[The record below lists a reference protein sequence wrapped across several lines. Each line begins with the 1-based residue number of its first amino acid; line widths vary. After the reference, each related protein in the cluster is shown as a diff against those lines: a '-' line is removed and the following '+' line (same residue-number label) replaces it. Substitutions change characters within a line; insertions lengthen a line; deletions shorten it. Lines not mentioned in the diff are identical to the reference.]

1 MNSPKKKI
9 LANTVLI
16 FALILIICI
25 LFYQN
30 LILSTSNEELTESNK
45 KLSEKN
51 AELSAELANVTSE
64 LTFAKQNFSS
74 ILRSFGNDSNPL
86 IETRL
91 GIELIDR
98 ITLGDNY
105 LWITGEIE
113 NKENVTVYDVA
124 LNFTL
129 YTYQG
134 IDNAKIIIGNLEPHQ
149 VVAIRT
155 SVMTSFGKIVNWNLE
170 PIATYLP

>member
-1 MNSPKKKI
+1 MSSPKKKI

-16 FALILIICI
+16 FALILIIGI

-30 LILSTSNEELTESNK
+30 LVLSTSNEELTESNK

-51 AELSAELANVTSE
+51 TELSAELETVTLE
-64 LTFAKQNFSS
+64 LTSTKQNFSS

-98 ITLGDNY
+98 ITIGDNY

-113 NKENVTVYDVA
+113 NTENVTIYNVV

-129 YTYQG
+129 YSYQG
-134 IDNAKIIIGNLEPHQ
+134 IDNDKIIIGTLEPHQ
-149 VVAIRT
+149 VVPVRT
-155 SVMTSFGKIVNWNLE
+155 SVMTSFGKIVNWTLE
-170 PIATYLP
+170 PTATYLP